1 MRNTFLLLKR
11 SPYCQLLNAKRERFS
26 SWCPF
31 CEGQGRLS
39 SSSTQFHFS
48 ARQAVV
54 TSLLH
59 LTEHGKNQASD
70 FCSLETIE
78 MVLATYSKER
88 RWGIFSIR
96 YIFLYF
102 ATIFPLRCPGVNT
115 KIRAAGS
122 QGPSVPNDQQ
132 MKKQFSFLPSPAPSK
147 SCVRKTKQ
155 EKPMRQDGGEAARC
169 WEIGGFTTECGT
181 PAKLYGTGSEK
192 QL

>member
-1 MRNTFLLLKR
+1 MFFFLYCTVRNTFLLLKR
-11 SPYCQLLNAKRERFS
+11 SPYCYLLNAKREQFS

-39 SSSTQFHFS
+39 SFPTLFRFS

-59 LTEHGKNQASD
+59 LTEHGKNQALD

-78 MVLATYSKER
+78 MVLTTYSKER
-88 RWGIFSIR
+88 RWGSVFSIR

-102 ATIFPLRCPGVNT
+102 ATIFPLRCSGVNT
-115 KIRAAGS
+115 KIGAAGS

-132 MKKQFSFLPSPAPSK
+132 MKK
-147 SCVRKTKQ
+147 
-155 EKPMRQDGGEAARC
+155 
-169 WEIGGFTTECGT
+169 
-181 PAKLYGTGSEK
+181 
-192 QL
+192 